1 MAEMH
6 IQDFAEIMRRAWQKA
21 FTQWKKAGLDEEA
34 ITLGSM
40 VIALSFVAD
49 AAEEYAREPC
59 NKCGFPQY
67 SQVCT
72 FPGHIQCIQGR
83 AVAAVSRSTD

>member
-6 IQDFAEIMRRAWQKA
+6 VQDFAKIMRRAWQKA
-21 FTQWKKAGLDEEA
+21 FKQWKEAGIDDDD
-34 ITLGSM
+34 LGNM

-59 NKCGFPQY
+59 NKCGYPQY
-67 SQVCT
+67 SAVCT
-72 FPGHIQCIQGR
+72 FPGHIQCIQPLPQHQEVKREG
-83 AVAAVSRSTD
+83 